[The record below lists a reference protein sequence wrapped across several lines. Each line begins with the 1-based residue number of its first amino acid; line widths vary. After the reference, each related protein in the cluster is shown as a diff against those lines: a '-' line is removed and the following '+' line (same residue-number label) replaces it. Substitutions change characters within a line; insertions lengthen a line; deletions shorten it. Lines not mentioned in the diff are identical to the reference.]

1 MQPIIREPVQADM
14 PELLEMIRE
23 LAEFHGQLERV
34 TVTEDELAGSLRDGG
49 ISAYVV
55 EAPEGSARRLHGVA
69 LWFITFS
76 TWEGGDVMHL
86 EDLYVRPDSRGTGAG
101 KALLNAL
108 KEVAAERE
116 CLRIQWIVQKT
127 NESGAA
133 FYRSQ
138 GAEPMPEWEL
148 YKLPITAN

>member
-1 MQPIIREPVQADM
+1 MQLTIREPVQADL
-14 PELLEMIRE
+14 PELLEMIYE
-23 LAEFHGQLERV
+23 LAEFHGQRSRV
-34 TVTEDELAGSLRDGG
+34 TVTEEDLMRSLGNGG
-49 ISAYVV
+49 LSAYVV
-55 EAPEGSARRLHGVA
+55 EAPEGSERRLHGVA
-69 LWFITFS
+69 LWFIAFS

-101 KALLNAL
+101 KALLNEL
-108 KEVAAERE
+108 KKVAADRE

-138 GAEPMPEWEL
+138 GAESMPEWEL
-148 YKLPITAN
+148 YQLPI